1 MWAKQQYSVVLAS
14 FLGWTIDAFD
24 FFLLIFVMGDVAKEF
39 GSTVKV
45 ISWAI
50 TLTLGLRVVGA
61 FLFGRLAD
69 RYGRK
74 PVLIANILT
83 FSVIECASG
92 FAPTLTV
99 FLVLRAL

>member
-1 MWAKQQYSVVLAS
+1 MSAKQQYSVVLAS
-14 FLGWTIDAFD
+14 FLGLTIDAFD

-45 ISWAI
+45 VSWAI

-74 PVLIANILT
+74 P
-83 FSVIECASG
+83 
-92 FAPTLTV
+92 
-99 FLVLRAL
+99 